1 MLSTNETYNLEK
13 KDAQHVETAS
23 ITSEENGLKYRK
35 PTPGITDEERE
46 WLASLDVKEQN
57 RIFHKVDIRLVP
69 MLALLYLIAHL
80 DRANI
85 GNAKIE

>member
-1 MLSTNETYNLEK
+1 MQSTNDMSDEK
-13 KDAQHVETAS
+13 KQAFTHAESLSIHSVEEAKNFKQTPA
-23 ITSEENGLKYRK
+23 ITV
-35 PTPGITDEERE
+35 EERE
-46 WLASLDVKEQN
+46 WLASLDIKEQN
-57 RIFHKVDIRLVP
+57 RIFHKVDVRLVP